1 MDITLAFKQL
11 SLVNGDE
18 ITLSIAPSA
27 MKKMIMELVANGY
40 LTTEEL
46 VILSI
51 GQLKLC
57 DKRHLEHVLPENVL
71 KKLISTFE
79 SVKNGETHER

>member
-46 VILSI
+46 IILSI

-57 DKRHLEHVLPENVL
+57 DKRHREHVLPEIVLNKLNQTYQAVNNGGENV
-71 KKLISTFE
+71 
-79 SVKNGETHER
+79 